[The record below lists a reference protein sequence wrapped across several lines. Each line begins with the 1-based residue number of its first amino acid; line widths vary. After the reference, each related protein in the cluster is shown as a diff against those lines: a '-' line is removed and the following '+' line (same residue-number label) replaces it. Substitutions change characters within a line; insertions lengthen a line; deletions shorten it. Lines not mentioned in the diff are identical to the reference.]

1 MNKALRNTLLV
12 VLIIVFIS
20 TVSYCSAPFDT
31 ETAHMVNIRKT
42 VLGSG
47 YILKQES
54 VVELSP
60 GSIFEPGISSGQR
73 ISKGGSVGVSISGN
87 LNDNL
92 VKELEEL
99 TLRIEEIEQSNSI
112 ADIYASDE
120 ARIYTAL
127 KDISASIREDVRRG
141 DFPSAQNNTAQLSS
155 LLEKKYSV
163 ENQNAATNLLISLK
177 ERKYEIEKQLGG
189 FREDVK
195 APSAGYYYETL
206 DGLESGADEKT
217 IGGLTVTKI
226 EEFATRLQEF
236 TPDDS
241 HAGKIVNTYRWYLAA
256 VMDKEK
262 VSDLSAG
269 QAVTVSVDNSSPV
282 KATILSINE
291 SENNT
296 VALIIKCTRDILGI
310 WDKRTAEFE
319 LCYEEYSGLY
329 VPAAAIRVVDDVT
342 GVYVLNQ
349 NESVSFKCV
358 DILLK
363 EEDYYVVRQSY
374 SPPESVEYSAL
385 KQYDNILVN
394 PEAVQ

>member
-1 MNKALRNTLLV
+1 MNKALKNTLLV

-31 ETAHMVNIRKT
+31 ETAHIVNIRKT
-42 VLGSG
+42 VMGSG
-47 YILKQES
+47 YILKQEN
-54 VVELSP
+54 VVELP
-60 GSIFEPGISSGQR
+60 TGSIFEPSISEGQR

-87 LNDNL
+87 LNDSL
-92 VKELEEL
+92 VKELEEVS
-99 TLRIEEIEQSNSI
+99 LRIEEMEESNSI

-127 KDISASIREDVRRG
+127 KDISASIREDVRKG
-141 DFPSAQNNTAQLSS
+141 NFPSAQNNTSQLSS

-163 ENQNAATNLLISLK
+163 ENQNAATDLLISLK

-189 FREDVK
+189 IREDVK

-226 EEFATRLQEF
+226 EEFSKTLQEF
-236 TPDDS
+236 SSDNS
-241 HAGKIVNTYRWYLAA
+241 HAGKIVNTYRWYLAS

-262 VSDLSAG
+262 VKDLSVG
-269 QAVTVSVDNSSPV
+269 QSVTVSIDNSSPV
-282 KATILSINE
+282 KANILSINE
-291 SENNT
+291 SENDT
-296 VALIIKCTRDILGI
+296 VALVIKCTRDILGI

-329 VPAAAIRVVDDVT
+329 VPAAAIRVINDVT

-349 NESVSFKCV
+349 NDSVSFKCV

-363 EEDYYVVRQSY
+363 EEDYYIVRQSY
-374 SPPESVEYSAL
+374 SPPEGVEFSSL